1 MVGCKAMTRL
11 EHSILESHF
20 PMNTM
25 IIVDQ
30 TNHRNVLRNSLGRV
44 VSINKEMGTILVD
57 FEDGNR
63 YGLIYGVD
71 LFHKYMKPKYSR
83 GGHDDSGY

>member
-1 MVGCKAMTRL
+1 MTQL
-11 EHSILESHF
+11 EHSILKSHF

-30 TNHRNVLRNSLGRV
+30 TNHKDLHRNSLGRV
-44 VSINKEMGTILVD
+44 MFINKETGTILAD
-57 FEDGNR
+57 FEDGKR

-83 GGHDDSGY
+83 GEHDDSGY

>member
-1 MVGCKAMTRL
+1 MTQL
-11 EHSILESHF
+11 EHSILKSHF

-30 TNHRNVLRNSLGRV
+30 TNHKDLHRNSLGRV
-44 VSINKEMGTILVD
+44 MFINKETGTILAD
-57 FEDGNR
+57 FEDGKR

-83 GGHDDSGY
+83 GEHDDSGH

>member
-1 MVGCKAMTRL
+1 MTQL
-11 EHSILESHF
+11 EHSILKSYF

-30 TNHRNVLRNSLGRV
+30 TNHKDLHRNSLGRV
-44 VSINKEMGTILVD
+44 MFINKEMGTILAD
-57 FEDGNR
+57 FEDGKR

-83 GGHDDSGY
+83 GEHDDSGY

>member
-1 MVGCKAMTRL
+1 MTQL
-11 EHSILESHF
+11 EHSILKSHF

-30 TNHRNVLRNSLGRV
+30 TNHKDLHHNSLGRV
-44 VSINKEMGTILVD
+44 MFINKEMGTILAD
-57 FEDGNR
+57 FEDGKR

-83 GGHDDSGY
+83 GEHDDSGY

>member
-1 MVGCKAMTRL
+1 MTQL
-11 EHSILESHF
+11 EHSILKSHF

-30 TNHRNVLRNSLGRV
+30 TNHKDLHRNSLGRV
-44 VSINKEMGTILVD
+44 VFINTEMGTILAD
-57 FEDGNR
+57 FEDGKR

-83 GGHDDSGY
+83 GEHDDSGY

>member
-1 MVGCKAMTRL
+1 
-11 EHSILESHF
+11 
-20 PMNTM
+20 MNTM

-30 TNHRNVLRNSLGRV
+30 TNHKDLHRNSLGRV
-44 VSINKEMGTILVD
+44 VFINKEMGTILAD
-57 FEDGNR
+57 FEDGKR

-83 GGHDDSGY
+83 GEHDDSGY